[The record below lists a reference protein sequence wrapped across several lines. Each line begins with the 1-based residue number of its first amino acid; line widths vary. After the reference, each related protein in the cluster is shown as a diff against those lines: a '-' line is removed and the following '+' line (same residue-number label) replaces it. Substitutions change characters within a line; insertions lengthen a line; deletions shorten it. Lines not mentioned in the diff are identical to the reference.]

1 MGTRVMHTNRL
12 TADSSVF
19 VFAIFIS
26 ISISTNVWALE
37 AEDDEDAKQDAT
49 SKTEDA
55 AAEGSSNFSP
65 PHHEHVNSTPGLIQN
80 LTLHNTLCIT
90 CG

>member
-1 MGTRVMHTNRL
+1 MKINGHATRSAVFLLSML
-12 TADSSVF
+12 MMLSV
-19 VFAIFIS
+19 
-26 ISISTNVWALE
+26 STSVWASD
-37 AEDDEDAKQDAT
+37 AEDDEDAKKDTT